1 MNLKT
6 INDIF
11 AESLDIPLADVTDD
25 LSYQAI
31 AQWDSTAHMVL
42 IGAIEN
48 HYDIMMDTDDI
59 IDMSSVA
66 KAKKIIKKYQQ

>member
-1 MNLKT
+1 MKT

>member
-1 MNLKT
+1 LKT

-11 AESLDIPLADVTDD
+11 AESLDIPIADVTDD
-25 LSYQAI
+25 LSYQTI

-42 IGAIEN
+42 IAAIEN

-66 KAKKIIKKYQQ
+66 KAKIIIKKYQE

>member
-1 MNLKT
+1 LKT
-6 INDIF
+6 LNDIF
-11 AESLDIPLADVTDD
+11 AESLDIPVADVTDD
-25 LSYQAI
+25 LSYQTI

-42 IGAIEN
+42 IAAIEN

-66 KAKKIIKKYQQ
+66 KAKIIIKKYQQ

>member
-1 MNLKT
+1 MKT

-11 AESLDIPLADVTDD
+11 AESLDIPIADVTDD
-25 LSYQAI
+25 LSYQTI

-42 IGAIEN
+42 IAAIEN

-66 KAKKIIKKYQQ
+66 KAKIIIKKYQE

>member
-1 MNLKT
+1 MKT
-6 INDIF
+6 LNDIF
-11 AESLDIPLADVTDD
+11 AESLDIPVADVTDD
-25 LSYQAI
+25 LSYQTI

-42 IGAIEN
+42 IAAIEN

-66 KAKKIIKKYQQ
+66 KAKIIIKKYQQ

>member
-1 MNLKT
+1 MKT

-11 AESLDIPLADVTDD
+11 SESLDIPVNEVTDD
-25 LSYQAI
+25 LSYQTI

-42 IGAIEN
+42 IAAIEN
-48 HYDIMMDTDDI
+48 YYDIMMDTDDI